1 MEITHDQANQR
12 YVLEDNG
19 EYLGKIEYEVE
30 GTTLLLLTAE
40 VPIDKR
46 GKGLG
51 VPLTSKTLD
60 HIRQQ
65 GSYSVTPIC
74 PYIAKY
80 MLKNPEY
87 DDLRK

>member
-12 YVLEDNG
+12 YILEDNG

-40 VPIDKR
+40 VPVDKR
-46 GKGLG
+46 GQGLG

-60 HIRQQ
+60 LIRQQ
-65 GSYSVTPIC
+65 GSYSVSPIC